1 MQTLQAARFVI
12 IEYRIYLLLV
22 VFQIIAEKCRV
33 PGGRLI
39 AVHPYPRR
47 MVPPADQY
55 WKVASPRHLF
65 VGGGGYT
72 MIGALK

>member
-47 MVPPADQY
+47 MVPRQAAADQY
-55 WKVASPRHLF
+55 WKVASPRHLLSE
-65 VGGGGYT
+65 VVVT
-72 MIGALK
+72 Q